1 MDVLQNI
8 VGQKS
13 KPWSGLK
20 ALTVGGWGDWE
31 LFDLEKAMV
40 AVRTNVVEGSVAAEP
55 RQGALVSFISKS
67 DPSWCQHP
75 RAGSLALP
83 QGYAVLF
90 KTTQLRGGSETSMDR
105 ALL

>member
-55 RQGALVSFISKS
+55 RQGALVSFISKL
-67 DPSWCQHP
+67 DPRSGVSTGEP
-75 RAGSLALP
+75 GPSLFRKGIRCYSRLP
-83 QGYAVLF
+83 N
-90 KTTQLRGGSETSMDR
+90 
-105 ALL
+105 